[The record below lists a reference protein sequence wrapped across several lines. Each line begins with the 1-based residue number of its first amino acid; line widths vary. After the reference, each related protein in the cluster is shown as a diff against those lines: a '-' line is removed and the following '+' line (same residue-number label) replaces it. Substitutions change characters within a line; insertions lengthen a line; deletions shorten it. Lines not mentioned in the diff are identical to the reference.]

1 MIWIALSFLFFTVMV
16 AVISAWKTRD
26 DKLDTAEGYFLAGRG
41 LPGIVIRIQRR
52 VMPRLAFKAAQVV
65 RHHHHLIR
73 KRVHPCR
80 VNRLQ

>member
-41 LPGIVIRIQRR
+41 LPV
-52 VMPRLAFKAAQVV
+52 LS
-65 RHHHHLIR
+65 
-73 KRVHPCR
+73 
-80 VNRLQ
+80 LQARCC